1 MLYKVEDKL
10 FQTELGLGFN
20 LYSKVVLVCYI
31 TAGPLLFLLMN
42 FKMLSISL
50 QLKKYK
56 RHQPPKYGPI
66 I

>member
-1 MLYKVEDKL
+1 MLYKVKDKL

-20 LYSKVVLVCYI
+20 LYSKVVLVCFV
-31 TAGPLLFLLMN
+31 TPGSLLFLLMN

-56 RHQPPKYGPI
+56 RHQPQKYGPI
-66 I
+66 T